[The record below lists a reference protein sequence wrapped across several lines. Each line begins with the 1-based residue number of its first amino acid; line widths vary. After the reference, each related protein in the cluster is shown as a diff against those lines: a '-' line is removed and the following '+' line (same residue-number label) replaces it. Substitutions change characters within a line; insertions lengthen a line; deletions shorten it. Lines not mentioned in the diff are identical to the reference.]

1 MDIKTIRLKR
11 LRALIATKFDGNKGK
26 FADAIGRPRP
36 NVYRL
41 LSDTAEDQRAIG
53 EDLARSIE
61 QILGLEPLWLD
72 REGDPDPNT
81 VSGLLARLAPI
92 LDTAPKE
99 LRDAVLTLALK
110 YQKDPADGARIVAA
124 IRALVPDDPAA

>member
-1 MDIKTIRLKR
+1 MDMQAIRRHR
-11 LRALIATKFDGNKGK
+11 LRQLIDERFGGK
-26 FADAIGRPRP
+26 QVRLAEAIGRQADHVSRC
-36 NVYRL
+36 L
-41 LSDTAEDQRAIG
+41 KGTKGIG

-72 REGDPDPNT
+72 REEDPDPNT
-81 VSGLLARLAPI
+81 VSGLLAQIAPI

-99 LRDAVLTLALK
+99 LRDAVLSLALK

-124 IRALVPDDPAA
+124 IRALVPDDPGA